1 MACILCM
8 PLGTF
13 AQRLRVGERSSG
25 MRVTHTYNNV
35 SLSEALLHL
44 NNEQKEYVINFLY
57 NELEDF
63 RITTTIKNKKL
74 PDAIQQM
81 IGFYPVRMT
90 VKPED
95 HEIYV
100 ECTHKTDRHLTG
112 TIIDE
117 QEQPLAYA
125 NIAILNSV
133 DSTLLGGG
141 VSNESGYFAIPY
153 EQDKVLARISYIGY
167 KTIFKICDRP
177 EVGTICLQPDNYT
190 LNGVTVK
197 GHVPQYQMGSEGI
210 QTNVENTVLSKLGT
224 GEDVLAHVPGITKKD
239 GAFEVFGKGA
249 PLIYINGRLMRDA
262 SELDQLK
269 SENIKSVE
277 LITNPGS
284 KYDASVKAVVKIRTK
299 ALQGEGFGFDVRS
312 SYFQSEN
319 TDLVE
324 QLNWNYRHNSLDVFG
339 TFHYALDNGHYP
351 SITNTLVE
359 TDTLW
364 KQHFLQDFHPQKQ
377 TFRNIIG
384 TNYAFNDNNSLGFRY
399 TMILR
404 PDYKTTSTVVSDITA
419 NNTFYDHLDNTLDT
433 RSSFH
438 PSHLLNVYFRGKIG
452 KMGIDFNTDYLYN
465 KTNGHTTYDERSTD
479 KQSRIVTSDNA
490 ERNELIA
497 SKLTVDYPLLGG
509 ELNVGAEYTHTK
521 RNDDYINAEQYV
533 PTSFAELRE
542 QHIAPFVEYSR
553 QFHIGQFSAG
563 LRYEWV
569 DFDYFENSLHL
580 DEQSRSFGNLFP
592 SLSFGTQIGKVQMQL
607 GYSAKTRR
615 PTYQQLSNNVTYGNR
630 FLLQSGNPF
639 LSHEYIHTLSLMGV
653 WKFLQFSIGYND
665 RRDAIIYWAEQQ
677 KENPAV
683 SRITYMNIPTL
694 KSLVT
699 NLSVA
704 PKFGIW
710 SPKFSVFMHKQ
721 WLTLHT
727 DIATYR
733 MNTPIFQF
741 SLDNAFDFGHGWV
754 ASVNGWLTT
763 KGNGENTRLTKTE
776 SSVGVSITKSLLGD
790 CLSIQAKGSDIFH
803 TEKTGTLLYAG
814 VMQTEQISW
823 RDSREFTL
831 TIRYKFNTTR
841 SKYKGTGAG
850 NDEKNRL

>member
-1 MACILCM
+1 
-8 PLGTF
+8 
-13 AQRLRVGERSSG
+13 V
-25 MRVTHTYNNV
+25 
-35 SLSEALLHL
+35 
-44 NNEQKEYVINFLY
+44 
-57 NELEDF
+57 
-63 RITTTIKNKKL
+63 
-74 PDAIQQM
+74 
-81 IGFYPVRMT
+81 
-90 VKPED
+90 
-95 HEIYV
+95 
-100 ECTHKTDRHLTG
+100 
-112 TIIDE
+112 
-117 QEQPLAYA
+117 
-125 NIAILNSV
+125 
-133 DSTLLGGG
+133 
-141 VSNESGYFAIPY
+141 
-153 EQDKVLARISYIGY
+153 
-167 KTIFKICDRP
+167 
-177 EVGTICLQPDNYT
+177 DNYA
-190 LNGVTVK
+190 LKGVTVK
-197 GHVPQYQMGSEGI
+197 GHVPQYQMTTEGI

-224 GEDVLAHVPGITKKD
+224 GEDVLAHVPGIMKKD

-269 SENIKSVE
+269 SEEIKSIE

-299 ALQGEGFGFDVRS
+299 ALKGEGFGFDVRS

-377 TFRNIIG
+377 TFRNVIG
-384 TNYAFNDNNSLGFRY
+384 TNYAFNDDNSLGFRY

-419 NNTFYDHLDNTLDT
+419 NNTIYDHLDNTLDT

-479 KQSRIVTSDNA
+479 KQSRIVTSDNT

-497 SKLTVDYPLLGG
+497 SKLTLDHPLLGG

-553 QFHIGQFSAG
+553 QCPIGQFSAG

-569 DFDYFENSLHL
+569 DFDYYENSLHL

-683 SRITYMNIPTL
+683 SRITYTNIPTL
-694 KSLVT
+694 KSLVI

-710 SPKFSVFMHKQ
+710 SPEFSVFMHKQ

-763 KGNGENTRLTKTE
+763 KGNDENTRLTKTE